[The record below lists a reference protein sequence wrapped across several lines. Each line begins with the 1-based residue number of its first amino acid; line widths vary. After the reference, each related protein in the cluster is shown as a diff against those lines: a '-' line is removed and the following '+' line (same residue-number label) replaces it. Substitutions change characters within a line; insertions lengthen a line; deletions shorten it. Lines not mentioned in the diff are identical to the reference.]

1 MPVSET
7 TTDDAGL
14 LYGARHDQDRIR
26 TWRKSRMWGK
36 IGPRL

>member
-7 TTDDAGL
+7 TADDAGL
-14 LYGARHDQDRIR
+14 MYGAPNQDRIW

>member
-7 TTDDAGL
+7 TADDAGL
-14 LYGARHDQDRIR
+14 LYGARHDQDRIW
-26 TWRKSRMWGK
+26 TWRKSTMWGK